1 MLAQKTDSALTDAI
15 VKDNPELSLKELTNI
30 VTIMSCIEEKDMYLY
45 YLSVALSKR
54 LLDKDHNSINS
65 IEWEKQLIHIIKSK
79 LGTEFSKNLEAMVTE
94 VEAGV
99 EKKEHIVDHFNKNS
113 NENLISEFHVNVLSN
128 CEWMLPV
135 PLELTPPTNIVLI
148 QRIYEDMYL
157 RDPTNLNKRLEWN
170 YNLGSIKLKYNGQKG
185 EWNFIRCKP
194 YQYFVLELFQR
205 GDRLTLTQISQQVG
219 HSDIATLTKIM
230 ESLTTSPKILV
241 FDEDSKTYFLNP
253 NFDFKAQK
261 TKDLREARFDDK
273 MKPKCNVDTER
284 STAIRGCV
292 MRVLKS
298 NKIMEYSEVIRNTE
312 RLLLRFNPTSKAIR
326 KEIDDLMK
334 SDYIERDPENFN
346 RLRYIA

>member
-1 MLAQKTDSALTDAI
+1 MLAQRTDTALTEAI
-15 VKDNPELSLKELTNI
+15 VKDHPEQSMRELTNI

-54 LLDKDHNSINS
+54 LLDKDHSSIHS

-99 EKKEHIVDHFNKNS
+99 EKKELILEHFNKHS
-113 NENLISEFHVNVLSN
+113 NENLIGEFHVNVLSN

-135 PLELTPPTNIVLI
+135 PLEFTPPTNVVLI
-148 QRIYEDMYL
+148 QRIYEEMFL
-157 RDPTNLNKRLEWN
+157 NDPTNLNKRLEWN

-194 YQYFVLELFQR
+194 YQYFVLQLFQQD
-205 GDRLTLTQISQQVG
+205 DRLTLQQISQKIG
-219 HSDIATLTKIM
+219 FNDLPTLTRIM
-230 ESLTTSPKILV
+230 ESMTAAPKILA
-241 FDEDSKTYFLNP
+241 FDEESRTYCLNP
-253 NFDFKAQK
+253 KFDFKAQK

-273 MKPKCNVDTER
+273 FKPKCNVDTER
-284 STAIRGCV
+284 STAIRGCI

-298 NKIMEYSEVIRNTE
+298 NKIMDYSEVIRNVE
-312 RLLLRFNPTSKAIR
+312 RLLLRFNPSSKAVR

-334 SDYIERDPENFN
+334 TDYIERDPENFN